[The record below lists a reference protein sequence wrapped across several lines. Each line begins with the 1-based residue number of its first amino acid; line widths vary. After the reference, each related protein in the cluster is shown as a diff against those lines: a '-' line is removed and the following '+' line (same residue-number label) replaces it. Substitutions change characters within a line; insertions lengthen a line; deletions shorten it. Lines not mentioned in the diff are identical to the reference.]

1 MSFTIFDKVS
11 NLKTLFLCSIPPQ
24 VNISSI
30 NYLQKLLNYLG
41 YLQRFSIFPSREN
54 VLGKSPEFS
63 RPLFNPPTSFLNFFV
78 PIHFGGK
85 FSCQKSVTQDIREL
99 GLSLRLNNCTILQVK
114 HINWSRKHNTSFFVF
129 FTNISNMCARFPL
142 NLKNKNV
149 IK

>member
-99 GLSLRLNNCTILQVK
+99 GLSLGLNNCNYFASQTYKLEPEAQYIFLCLLHK
-114 HINWSRKHNTSFFVF
+114 HFKYVCAFSFE
-129 FTNISNMCARFPL
+129 
-142 NLKNKNV
+142 LKKQKCN
-149 IK
+149 